1 MTTTKRQS
9 STRRDRIKGAI
20 MGGLIGDALGVG
32 PHWYYDFDELK
43 AAYGEWIDDYTA
55 PKPDRYHA
63 GLRAGDSSQTGQISI
78 MLLESVVACNGYDE
92 ADFTRRFDDLLA
104 TLDGSPEG
112 GRFTDWA
119 VRDLWQTRNAGR
131 DWSQVDSLADTPD
144 AAIRSPILAARYADD
159 LALAVQNIHTNVK
172 LTHRDPFIIG
182 QSIAFGL
189 VVRALIN
196 GVSFS
201 EVSSTIFERAKEQD
215 IPLYFPADSAYT
227 MEDGTCEPVTLQ
239 APFYPALMQPGW
251 AYAAA
256 HDPSITIEPASAA
269 CRLFGLAC
277 TMGFMLPAAYYL
289 VARYEDDFEMAVL
302 SAINGGGH
310 NLARASLTGALSGA
324 MVGLSDIPERFVTG
338 LADHEHLLDLC
349 DSLAVAVDSR

>member
-1 MTTTKRQS
+1 MQDI
-9 STRRDRIKGAI
+9 TRKDRIKGAI
-20 MGGLIGDALGVG
+20 MGGLVGDALGVG
-32 PHWYYDFDELK
+32 PHWYYDYDELK
-43 AAYGEWIDDYTA
+43 AAYGAWIDDYAA

-63 GLRAGDSSQTGQISI
+63 GLKAGESSQTGQITI
-78 MLLESVVACNGYDE
+78 MLLESVAECGAYDE
-92 ADFTRRFDDLLA
+92 ADFTRRFDELLA
-104 TLDGSPEG
+104 TLDGTPEG

-119 VRDLWQTRNAGR
+119 IRDVWQTRHAGR

-159 LALAVQNIHTNVK
+159 MALAVDNIHANVK
-172 LTHRDPFIIG
+172 LTHRDPFIIS

-189 VVRALIN
+189 IVRALVN
-196 GVSFS
+196 GVPLS
-201 EVSSTIFERAKEQD
+201 EVSSTIPEQAEEQEVS
-215 IPLYFPADSAYT
+215 LYFPVDWAYQMNDGSA
-227 MEDGTCEPVTLQ
+227 EPATLR
-239 APFYPALMQPGW
+239 APYYPALMQPGW

-256 HDPSITIEPASAA
+256 HDPAIHIEPASAA

-324 MVGLSDIPERFVTG
+324 IVGLSGIPQRFITG
-338 LADHEHLLDLC
+338 LADHERILQLC
-349 DSLAVAVDSR
+349 GRVADAAESDG

>member
-1 MTTTKRQS
+1 MTATKKQDI
-9 STRRDRIKGAI
+9 TRKDRIKGAI
-20 MGGLIGDALGVG
+20 MGGLVGDALGVG

-43 AAYGEWIDDYTA
+43 AAYGAWIDDYAA

-63 GLRAGDSSQTGQISI
+63 GLQAGDSSQTGQISI
-78 MLLESVVACNGYDE
+78 MLLESVVECNGYDE
-92 ADFTRRFDDLLA
+92 ADFTRRFDELLA
-104 TLDGSPEG
+104 TLDGTPEG

-119 VRDLWQTRNAGR
+119 VRDLWQTRHAGR
-131 DWSQVDSLADTPD
+131 DWSQVESFADTPD
-144 AAIRSPILAARYADD
+144 AAIRSPILAALYADD
-159 LALAVQNIHTNVK
+159 LALAASKIHANAL
-172 LTHRDPFIIG
+172 LTHSDPFIIS

-189 VVRALIN
+189 IVRSLMN
-196 GVSFS
+196 GVPLS
-201 EVSSTIFERAKEQD
+201 EVSGAIPKQAKDEEVS
-215 IPLYFPADSAYT
+215 LYFPVNSAYQ
-227 MEDGTCEPVTLQ
+227 MQDGSADPIVLK

-256 HDPSITIEPASAA
+256 HDPAIQIEPASAA

-310 NLARASLTGALSGA
+310 NLARAGLTGALSGA
-324 MVGLSDIPERFVTG
+324 IVGLSGIPERFISG
-338 LADHEHLLDLC
+338 LADHERLLDLC
-349 DSLAVAVDSR
+349 ERLADATEGD